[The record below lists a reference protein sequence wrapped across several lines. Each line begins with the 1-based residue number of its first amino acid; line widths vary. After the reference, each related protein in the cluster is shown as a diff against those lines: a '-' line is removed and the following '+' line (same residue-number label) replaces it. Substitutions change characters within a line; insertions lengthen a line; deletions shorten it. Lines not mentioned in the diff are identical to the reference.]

1 MIESLL
7 IANRGEIACR
17 IVRTARRMGVRTVAV
32 CSEADRNA
40 LHARLAD
47 EAVVIGPASARESY
61 LDIGAILKAAR
72 DTSAAAVHPGYG
84 FLSENAD
91 FAQACRDDGLV
102 FVGPSPEA
110 IRAMGSKSASK
121 EIMRTAGVP
130 LVPGYHGADQDPAV
144 LQHAADGIG
153 YPVLVKASAGG
164 GGRGMRVVERADQFE
179 AAVAAAKREA
189 KAAFGDDTVLIEKY
203 LQRPRHVE
211 VQVFGD
217 SHGNAIH
224 LFERDCSIQR
234 RHQKV
239 FEESP
244 APGLP
249 EATRRAMGAAAVA
262 AAQAIDYSGAG
273 TVEFLLGQDGAFYFI
288 EMNTRLQVEHP
299 VTELVTGLD
308 LVEWQLRVAS
318 GEPLPLRQD
327 DVRQTGHAIEVRLY
341 AEDPARGFL
350 PQTGTLERLTMPA
363 EGPHVRVDTG
373 VREGDAISVHYDP
386 MIAKLIVW
394 DHDRPAA
401 VRRLTKALAATVI
414 GGVNTNRQYLLEI
427 AAHPAFAAGE
437 VDTGFIDRH
446 AGDLLPSSRPAS
458 DRVLA
463 LAACQVLIE
472 RRAAVAA
479 AAARSA
485 DPWSPW
491 NLTNGWRLNG
501 EAVETVRFRDGD
513 APVEIAVRHRGSSWR
528 LTLPGGEMDASAEA
542 EEDGTLA
549 ADLGGRRVRAAVIAD
564 GDTVIVM
571 DGGRAHRLLRHDPA
585 AAAAAQDTGGGKL
598 TSPMPG
604 KIVRILAKA
613 GDTVRRGTP
622 LIVLEAMK
630 MEHTIAAPGDGT
642 VERIAFQVGD
652 MVEEG
657 VELVAITST

>member
-32 CSEADRNA
+32 CSEVDRNA

-61 LDIGAILKAAR
+61 LNIGAILKAAR
-72 DTSAAAVHPGYG
+72 ETGAAAVHPGYG

-91 FAQACRDDGLV
+91 FAEACRDDGLV
-102 FVGPSPEA
+102 FVGPSARA

-130 LVPGYHGADQDPAV
+130 LVPGYHGADQGPGV
-144 LQHAADGIG
+144 LQRAADEIG

-189 KAAFGDDTVLIEKY
+189 KGAFGDDTVLIEKY

-273 TVEFLLGQDGAFYFI
+273 TVEFLLGQDGSFYFI

-327 DVRQTGHAIEVRLY
+327 DVRQDGHAIEVRLY
-341 AEDPARGFL
+341 AEDPGRGFL
-350 PQTGTLERLTMPA
+350 PQTGNLNRLSMPV

-446 AGDLLPSSRPAS
+446 AGDLLPSSQPAS

-513 APVEIAVRHRGSSWR
+513 APVEIAVRHRGAGWR

-542 EEDGTLA
+542 EADGTLA
-549 ADLGGRRVRAAVIAD
+549 ADLGGRRIRAAVIAD

-585 AAAAAQDTGGGKL
+585 AAAAQDTGGGKL

-604 KIVRILAKA
+604 KIVRVLAKA

-657 VELVAITST
+657 VELVAISAT